1 MGKEGVECFSSFL
14 VLFVWFAWSAF
25 SFGCH
30 GCNVDQ
36 TVLVCLIFECGAAS
50 VILCCLFL
58 VNLYMYTNIY
68 IYIYKLHYAGL

>member
-50 VILCCLFL
+50 VILWES
-58 VNLYMYTNIY
+58 
-68 IYIYKLHYAGL
+68 